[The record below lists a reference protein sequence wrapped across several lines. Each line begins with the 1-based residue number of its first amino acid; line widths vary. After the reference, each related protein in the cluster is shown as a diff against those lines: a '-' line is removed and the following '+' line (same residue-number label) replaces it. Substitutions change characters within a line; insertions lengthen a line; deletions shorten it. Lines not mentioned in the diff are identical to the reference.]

1 MPGMKV
7 TPDAAMRARDVS
19 RPHAEHVA
27 RAEQAEA
34 RAADAAGGAVAAGD
48 SAEESV
54 TTDADDAVETE
65 VVVKTQVVV
74 ETEVVVESDVTGG
87 SHRRRIRG
95 IRSSR
100 RGRPS
105 R

>member
-1 MPGMKV
+1 MPAMKV

-48 SAEESV
+48 SAEEIV
-54 TTDADDAVETE
+54 TAEADDAVEIE
-65 VVVKTQVVV
+65 GVIK
-74 ETEVVVESDVTGG
+74 TEVVVESDVTGG
-87 SHRRRIRG
+87 SHWRRIRG

>member
-48 SAEESV
+48 SAEEIV
-54 TTDADDAVETE
+54 TAEADDAVEIE
-65 VVVKTQVVV
+65 VVAK
-74 ETEVVVESDVTGG
+74 TEVVVESDVTGG